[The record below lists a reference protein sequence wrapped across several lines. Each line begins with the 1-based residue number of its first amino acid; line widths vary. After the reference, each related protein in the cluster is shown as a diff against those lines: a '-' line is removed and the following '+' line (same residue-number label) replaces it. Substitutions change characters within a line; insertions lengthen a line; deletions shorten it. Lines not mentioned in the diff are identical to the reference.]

1 AGRRRAS
8 ASSSGAT
15 PSTCTASP
23 RAACRSREPMSE
35 GIRRVFEAVD
45 YDELVRE
52 FPPPPEYFETAWR
65 ASPEAIERVQL
76 RRLRERARAATH
88 VPFFA
93 KRWEAAGF
101 DADSIA
107 KLDDLWRAPAAHAGV
122 IPPRGPAHA
131 PRGGQPA

>member
-1 AGRRRAS
+1 
-8 ASSSGAT
+8 
-15 PSTCTASP
+15 
-23 RAACRSREPMSE
+23 MSE

-107 KLDDLWRAPAAHAGV
+107 NSTWRALLVTLPALAV
-122 IPPRGPAHA
+122 ITTQFSHRCSASSNTHA
-131 PRGGQPA
+131 PLCVPYSHEL